1 MIKLLAQSHF
11 SFPARRSLKQL
22 LILLFLVI
30 LLAEIAVMSLVVRIT
45 QSSMSQEAVKTSE
58 SLLEYYSNQLENQ
71 MNFAQKDLRIL
82 ADDTTLVSS
91 GLYENPLEQQ
101 YFQKLHMKS
110 YMKKILDLNT
120 ILDGIFVYRPTADI
134 LPYFAVSSKYTSY
147 EQELQLQKQIE
158 SADLL
163 TASGY
168 WSFWHIDE
176 REYLLYLE
184 KGIYG
189 WYGIWIRAQSILQ
202 NFEILSPDSQSGV
215 YVCDSDGNILE
226 S

>member
-176 REYLLYLE
+176 MRISL
-184 KGIYG
+184 I
-189 WYGIWIRAQSILQ
+189 
-202 NFEILSPDSQSGV
+202 SGKRNLWLV
-215 YVCDSDGNILE
+215 WNLDPVPNHYPAKF
-226 S
+226 

>member
-1 MIKLLAQSHF
+1 MIKSLAQSHF

-91 GLYENPLEQQ
+91 GLYENPLE
-101 YFQKLHMKS
+101 
-110 YMKKILDLNT
+110 
-120 ILDGIFVYRPTADI
+120 
-134 LPYFAVSSKYTSY
+134 
-147 EQELQLQKQIE
+147 
-158 SADLL
+158 
-163 TASGY
+163 
-168 WSFWHIDE
+168 
-176 REYLLYLE
+176 
-184 KGIYG
+184 
-189 WYGIWIRAQSILQ
+189 
-202 NFEILSPDSQSGV
+202 
-215 YVCDSDGNILE
+215 
-226 S
+226 

>member
-1 MIKLLAQSHF
+1 MIKSLAQSHF

-91 GLYENPLEQQ
+91 YEVVYEKNIGFKHHSGR
-101 YFQKLHMKS
+101 YFCL
-110 YMKKILDLNT
+110 
-120 ILDGIFVYRPTADI
+120 
-134 LPYFAVSSKYTSY
+134 SSHCRYIA
-147 EQELQLQKQIE
+147 LFCGQLQ
-158 SADLL
+158 
-163 TASGY
+163 
-168 WSFWHIDE
+168 
-176 REYLLYLE
+176 
-184 KGIYG
+184 IY
-189 WYGIWIRAQSILQ
+189 QL
-202 NFEILSPDSQSGV
+202 
-215 YVCDSDGNILE
+215 
-226 S
+226 

>member
-163 TASGY
+163 LSLI
-168 WSFWHIDE
+168 HI
-176 REYLLYLE
+176 
-184 KGIYG
+184 
-189 WYGIWIRAQSILQ
+189 
-202 NFEILSPDSQSGV
+202 
-215 YVCDSDGNILE
+215 
-226 S
+226 